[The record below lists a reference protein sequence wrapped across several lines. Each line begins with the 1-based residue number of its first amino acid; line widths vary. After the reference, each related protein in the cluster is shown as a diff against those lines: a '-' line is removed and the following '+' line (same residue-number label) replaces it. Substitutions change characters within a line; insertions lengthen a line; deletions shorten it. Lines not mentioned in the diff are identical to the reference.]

1 MKHIVVFASGSG
13 TNFQAVIDAVE
24 SGQIKACIRGLISN
38 RPDNK
43 AHERARVHG
52 IDAKVIRPAD
62 YQRPEQYHE
71 ALLTTLAQWKT
82 DLIILAGYL
91 LKIPDAV
98 INAYPGRIINIHPS
112 LLPKYGGKGYYGSN
126 VHQAVLDNGES
137 CSGCT
142 VHIVTENYDEGPV
155 LAQKKVP
162 VYATDDAQTLAR
174 RVLEQEHLLLP
185 KVVEEMIDKMNLE
198 T

>member
-1 MKHIVVFASGSG
+1 M
-13 TNFQAVIDAVE
+13 
-24 SGQIKACIRGLISN
+24 RGLISN

-43 AHERARVHG
+43 AHERARAHD
-52 IDAKVIRPAD
+52 IETKVIRPVD
-62 YQRPEQYHE
+62 YQHPEQYHE
-71 ALLTTLAQWKT
+71 ALLAILEQWET

-91 LKIPDAV
+91 LKIPDVV

-126 VHQAVLDNGES
+126 VHQAVLDNKES

-142 VHIVTENYDEGPV
+142 VHIVTEKYDEGPI

-162 VYATDDAQTLAR
+162 VYDTDDAQTLAK

-185 KVVEEMIDKMNLE
+185 KVVGEMIDKMNYK